1 MEVIAQQRVKN
12 TFLALGLGIGVTAF
26 TTRLFYFSGGAEWLL
41 SSGRWT
47 GLLVTIASTT
57 ATLVWTKSVP
67 SSEPLKKLAAF
78 TSFNASIGFAMSPI
92 MFLGGPIVSKAALY
106 TAGLAGSLS
115 FIGVCAP
122 SQKFFFLG
130 APLSMGLTSVA
141 LASFMSSM
149 IPGAELVHSFSLY
162 GGLVVFGGYLLLD
175 ANTLNTRARNV
186 KEFDP
191 VDECIHLYLDIAN
204 LFVRVLEVL
213 VDQKREEEK
222 KKREKSY

>member
-1 MEVIAQQRVKN
+1 LHEALKFAQ
-12 TFLALGLGIGVTAF
+12 L
-26 TTRLFYFSGGAEWLL
+26 
-41 SSGRWT
+41 
-47 GLLVTIASTT
+47 
-57 ATLVWTKSVP
+57 P
-67 SSEPLKKLAAF
+67 
-78 TSFNASIGFAMSPI
+78 
-92 MFLGGPIVSKAALY
+92 
-106 TAGLAGSLS
+106 
-115 FIGVCAP
+115 VCAP

-149 IPGAELVHSFSLY
+149 IPSAELVRLVEPKDSRKVHSFSLY

-186 KEFDP
+186 KEVCFISCSHYSQFDP

-204 LFVRVLEVL
+204 LFVRVLEIL

-222 KKREKSY
+222 KKREKPY